1 MNMSN
6 FNLISQ
12 KVKNMEQEIARSEG
26 MIASLQNNL
35 KTNHGC
41 TTIEEGQARLTELAG
56 KSQLYAVEIETR
68 YNELNTITDWSKV

>member
-1 MNMSN
+1 
-6 FNLISQ
+6 
-12 KVKNMEQEIARSEG
+12 